1 MITKYNVGDSV
12 LVPASIRSI
21 SEENG
26 RIVYELDT
34 PWSVPEEVILPDENG
49 KQNAKLSYFRELRDT
64 LLGDSYRL

>member
-26 RIVYELDT
+26 RIVYDLDT
-34 PWSVPEEVILPDENG
+34 PWNVPEEVILPDENG
-49 KQNAKLSYFRELRDT
+49 QQNAKLAYFRELREN
-64 LLGDSYRL
+64 LFR

>member
-26 RIVYELDT
+26 RIVYDLDT
-34 PWSVPEEVILPDENG
+34 PWNVPEEVILPDENG
-49 KQNAKLSYFRELRDT
+49 QQNAKLAYFRELREN
-64 LLGDSYRL
+64 LLGDSYKL

>member
-21 SEENG
+21 SEDNG

-34 PWSVPEEVILPDENG
+34 PWNVPEEVILPDENG
-49 KQNAKLSYFRELRDT
+49 QQSAKLAYFRELRDN
-64 LLGDSYRL
+64 LLGRFL